1 MSLQQEGTLLSCA
14 AATWDQSNFEAGQAN
29 LTQALYEIAC
39 RVAQNGG
46 ACLWPSDFFMSLNI
60 PAEFLSAFQ
69 HMEPWELRMET
80 LCIVLLRARRAG
92 EGDVAAL
99 IAERIS
105 KEIASLL
112 TQGKWTS
119 IRTLSDG
126 LLNLSHGKRFKNVG
140 GRRQD
145 ARMILP
151 LVAFFIL
158 KKSGVATPSQKEVMS
173 LLKSTGF
180 TFSRD
185 NVSKCFDKFGLRSQD
200 GDSRTARHR
209 SQRKG

>member
-1 MSLQQEGTLLSCA
+1 MSLQQEGTLLSRA
-14 AATWDQSNFEAGQAN
+14 DTTWKKSCFEAGQLN

-39 RVAQNGG
+39 AVSDNGG
-46 ACLWPSDFFMSLNI
+46 TCFWPSDFFISLDI
-60 PAEFLSAFQ
+60 PAECLAAFK

-80 LCIVLLRARRAG
+80 LCIVLMRARKAG
-92 EGDVAAL
+92 ESEVTTF

-112 TQGKWTS
+112 TRGKWTCV
-119 IRTLSDG
+119 RTLSDG
-126 LLNLSHGKRFKNVG
+126 LLNLSHGKQFKNAG
-140 GRRQD
+140 GRKPN

-158 KKSGVATPSQKEVMS
+158 KKSGVAMPSQKEVMR

-185 NVSKCFDKFGLRSQD
+185 NVSKCFEKFRLRSQA
-200 GDSRTARHR
+200 GDSRTAHHR

>member
-1 MSLQQEGTLLSCA
+1 
-14 AATWDQSNFEAGQAN
+14 
-29 LTQALYEIAC
+29 
-39 RVAQNGG
+39 
-46 ACLWPSDFFMSLNI
+46 MSLNI

-99 IAERIS
+99 IAELIS

-145 ARMILP
+145 ARLILV
-151 LVAFFIL
+151 LVGFFIL
-158 KKSGVATPSQKEVMS
+158 KRRGVETPSQKEVRT
-173 LLKSTGF
+173 LLKEAGF
-180 TFSRD
+180 SFTKYS
-185 NVSKCFDKFGLRSQD
+185 VSKCFDKFKLRPQS
-200 GDSRTARHR
+200 GDARTAHHR
-209 SQRKG
+209 TQRKA